1 MARDGGT
8 VVAVGIGAG
17 AAAAEIEITHMVRR
31 EIRLV
36 GSFGA
41 RTRAD
46 MPRIVELAAAGAI
59 DLEQSD
65 QRAGRARAGRA
76 DLPRARPRRG
86 ARAGAGGAVS
96 AAGRRVDPRGR
107 GQLR

>member
-41 RTRAD
+41 RTRTD
-46 MPRIVELAAAGAI
+46 MPRIVALAAAGAI
-59 DLEQSD
+59 DLEQLISRRVGLEQAD
-65 QRAGRARAGRA
+65 EIYRVAG
-76 DLPRARPRRG
+76 PRRG
-86 ARAGAGGAVS
+86 ARPGAGGAVS
-96 AAGRRVDPRGR
+96 APATR
-107 GQLR
+107 